1 MQNNHSLVDADGT
14 THVKI
19 AAVALVASV
28 VFMVVVSV
36 SGLARWDSIVIHG
49 PVVKATTTT
58 TMATT
63 GASAV
68 R

>member
-1 MQNNHSLVDADGT
+1 MKNNHSLIDADGT

-19 AAVALVASV
+19 AVVALVASV
-28 VFMVVVSV
+28 AFMVVVSV
-36 SGLARWDSIVIHG
+36 SGLARWDSIVVHG
-49 PVVKATTTT
+49 PVVKATTPT